1 MLHLNHSKIK
11 LKKLELFI
19 EKYFEDKKLTK
30 SQNNFW
36 EWILGNNIEVALIEN
51 KKNGL
56 DQQALVKPIV
66 LSFRYF
72 QDIVF
77 GWISSWLGFKVA
89 FTDMQSSPLLSDID
103 YVETGGGKIISQI
116 RDPAK
121 GTE

>member
-1 MLHLNHSKIK
+1 MQ
-11 LKKLELFI
+11 LFI